1 MRYRIISNGEK
12 FRIERQ
18 CWLRWQP
25 LRQVFRPGGGG
36 KYTFSERCVI
46 HSLQTAFPWHRI
58 AEFSSRAEAVRVVGQ
73 LFDEWADVQ
82 PSPWRVA

>member
-36 KYTFSERCVI
+36 KYTFSD
-46 HSLQTAFPWHRI
+46 PWQRI

-73 LFDEWADVQ
+73 LFGEWADVQ